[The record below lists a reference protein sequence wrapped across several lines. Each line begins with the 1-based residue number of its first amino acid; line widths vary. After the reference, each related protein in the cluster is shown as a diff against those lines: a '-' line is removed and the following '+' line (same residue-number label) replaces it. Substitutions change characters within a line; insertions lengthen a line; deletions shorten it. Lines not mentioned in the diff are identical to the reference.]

1 MVYISDYISLGT
13 IFIISL
19 FYFTNDHVQSV
30 SRKIFSTCLILSAS
44 TAALDI
50 LTCYLSETPGG
61 YLGFELLMNSLYFV
75 VNILTTSAFAIF
87 LIYKIL
93 EHVYERHCMKKGIIA
108 LSIVLGVYLI
118 FVVIN
123 LFTGWLFYF
132 DEDVNY
138 VRGPLNAIGY
148 VTTAVQMLLVV
159 ICYFRNKKSTDRKM
173 KRALLYT
180 FPAIIF
186 AIALQL
192 IYINVMLNGT
202 IMAYV
207 ALSLFLNFKSTASG
221 VSSITKL
228 NNRLVFF
235 QDVEAKINS
244 NQSIQVLLITLKS
257 YSLVNQK
264 YGYKIGDEILYRFS
278 VLLEEEIKN
287 ANCFH
292 IHGTSFALIFNYT
305 DDKTAK
311 QNLINVQEYLDGGLI
326 FHNEKISGKYIIV
339 EYFSKAD
346 EGNGNAKELYER
358 LKYASSLAGKS
369 GRSYIRYTDDIGS
382 EMLRRRYIIDRLET
396 IDREHGYEIW
406 LQPIF
411 CLRNS
416 KFCSSEALIRLRE
429 PDGKLISPGEF
440 IPIAEQTGDINKI
453 TWFVVEEVCAYLEAH
468 PDIRIAVSINLPMAQ
483 MLEEDFEEKFNRIVD
498 GHGIAH
504 RQICIE
510 FTERSIYKDYEQLK
524 AKMNSLTKQGYRFYL
539 DDFGSGYSN
548 FSCLLKLPFEIIKL
562 DANITN
568 TILTENSS
576 NELVSMLTKLFHSM
590 NLTVVAEGVE
600 NERLVEALRDR
611 DIDRIQG
618 YYYAKPMKLSEITE
632 FYSDK
637 IL

>member
-1 MVYISDYISLGT
+1 MVYISDYIALGT

-30 SRKIFSTCLILSAS
+30 SRKIFSTCLILSAA
-44 TAALDI
+44 TTALDI
-50 LTCYLSETPGG
+50 LTCYLIETPGG
-61 YLGFELLMNSLYFV
+61 SLGFELFINSLYFV

-87 LIYKIL
+87 LIHKIL
-93 EHVYERHCMKKGIIA
+93 EHVYERHCMKRGIIA
-108 LSIVLGVYLI
+108 LSIVLGVYLV
-118 FVVIN
+118 FVIANV
-123 LFTGWLFYF
+123 FTGCLFYF
-132 DEDVNY
+132 EEGVVY
-138 VRGPLNAIGY
+138 TRGPLNSIGY
-148 VTTAVQMLLVV
+148 ITTAVQMLFVV
-159 ICYFRNKKSTDRKM
+159 ICYYRNKSSTDRKM
-173 KRALLYT
+173 KKALLYT
-180 FPAIIF
+180 FPAIIIS
-186 AIALQL
+186 IALQL
-192 IYINVMLNGT
+192 LYIDVMLNGT

-264 YGYKIGDEILYRFS
+264 YGYKMGDEILYRFS
-278 VLLEEEIKN
+278 VLLEKNLMN

-292 IHGTSFALIFNYT
+292 IHGTTFALIFNYIN
-305 DDKTAK
+305 KETAK
-311 QNLINVQEYLDGGLI
+311 YNLTKTQKYLDGGI
-326 FHNEKISGKYIIV
+326 EYCGEKISGKYVIV
-339 EYFSKAD
+339 EYVSKG
-346 EGNGNAKELYER
+346 EENSGNAKEFYER
-358 LKYASSLAGKS
+358 LKYASSIAEKS
-369 GRSYIRYTDDIGS
+369 GRSYIKYTDDIGS

-396 IDREHGYEIW
+396 IDREHGYEVW

-429 PDGKLISPGEF
+429 PDGRLISPGEF

-468 PDIRIAVSINLPMAQ
+468 PDIKIAVSVNLPMAQ
-483 MLEEDFEEKFNRIVD
+483 MLEEDFEQRFNSIID
-498 GHGIAH
+498 GHGIPH

-510 FTERSIYKDYEQLK
+510 FTERSIYRDYEQLK
-524 AKMNSLTKQGYRFYL
+524 AKMDSLTKQGYRFYL
-539 DDFGSGYSN
+539 DDFGAGYSN

-568 TILTENSS
+568 TILTEDSS

-590 NLTVVAEGVE
+590 DLTVVAEGVE
-600 NERLVEALRDR
+600 TEQLVEALKNR

-618 YYYAKPMKLSEITE
+618 YYYARPMSLNDITD

-637 IL
+637 CL